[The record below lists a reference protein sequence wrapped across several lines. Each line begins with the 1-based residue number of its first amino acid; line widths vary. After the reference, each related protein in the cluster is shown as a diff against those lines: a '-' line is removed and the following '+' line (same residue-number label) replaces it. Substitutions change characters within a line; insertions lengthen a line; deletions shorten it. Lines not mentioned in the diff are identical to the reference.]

1 MRLLPL
7 IAATALVV
15 TVTGCGSG
23 GDTTTTPTTA
33 STSPSDAAAV
43 QYVDKVCTAA
53 AAFSKVQKTP
63 PTLEGTDPAKLKAE
77 MGTYLG
83 QMADAYAQSA
93 TQLRAVG
100 PSPVA
105 GGDQQVE
112 KMAATFADISKNFSD
127 AKVATEAADANDSVG
142 GLQAAG
148 EAIKRLEDFV
158 TPLKQLEALPELMEA
173 SEKAASCQDLKTVA
187 PSEPAAPTS

>member
-23 GDTTTTPTTA
+23 GDTTAPTTA

-43 QYVDKVCTAA
+43 EYVDKVCTAA
-53 AAFSKVQKTP
+53 AAFIKVQKTP

-127 AKVATEAADANDSVG
+127 AKAATEAADANDSVG

-148 EAIKRLEDFV
+148 EAIQRLEDFV
-158 TPLKQLEALPELMEA
+158 APLKQLEALPELMEA
-173 SEKAASCQDLKTVA
+173 SEKAESCQDLKTVA
-187 PSEPAAPTS
+187 PSTPAAPTS